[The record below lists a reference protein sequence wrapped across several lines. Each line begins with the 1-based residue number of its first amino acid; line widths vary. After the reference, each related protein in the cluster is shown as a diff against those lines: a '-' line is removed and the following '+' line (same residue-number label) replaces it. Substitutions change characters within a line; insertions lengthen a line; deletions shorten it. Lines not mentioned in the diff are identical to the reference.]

1 MEIGQKAW
9 AIIELIKDEYLVCSL
24 PDFDNAIAF
33 ASAHDYNLRVDP
45 HEKYTLG
52 QRVEVSVGSLA
63 EGSEVGRLLLLLTS
77 FSDLTRTHF
86 SKRVKGLSKLESQT
100 LIHGEVLFVGP
111 LEMKIKLGKNSVG
124 KVHVT
129 HVTDDLEEENP
140 LSRYTVGQSVTAKI
154 LRRSKQIDD
163 GSLIKCYDLTIKPS
177 ELGGEGLGLSS
188 SNTLSLSSLQ
198 VGQVVTAYVREV
210 QDDWAWLLISPSI
223 MGRLFVLDSSTD
235 PIQLGRFKARY
246 KTGQAVRC
254 RIEKIDPDS
263 GKLDFSLRDLDPA
276 SEYQEVCEVKINDV
290 LGGRV
295 SKILPGVGGL
305 GVQIGSH
312 IFGRVH
318 ITQLHDI
325 WKDNPALDFKVG
337 QFVKCIVLDV
347 SKSEDGG
354 TNQVDLSLRQS
365 LINAVEDRGVAA
377 VMNTRLPN
385 PTVEKMEDLS
395 VGMEVQGFVK
405 SIINKGCFVTLS
417 RHLDARIKLSNLAE
431 TFINDPGSLFPV
443 GKLVKGRVIS
453 LEPLSGFVEM
463 SLRSSFL
470 NDESNN
476 SKMLALKEIHVGDMV
491 TGVVARIESYGIF
504 ISICNSKIVGLCHIS
519 QVSDSRIS
527 NLEALF
533 KPGDRVQ
540 AKVLKGICVGKASQ
554 IHGLEGFLLT
564 AAHWRDTPSLR
575 ARFSPVD
582 SVSDTWTEDSVVYQL
597 MFAIEALLESIRV
610 PVQDLEELCEES
622 EDCMGRLVWLQDQSC
637 WYLPFTFL
645 LRPDWPH
652 PPSVVM
658 WSIRDAA
665 AILGTQEDR
674 LRTWAHEIV
683 SGICRGF
690 SVPWVNEDKK
700 QISLGM
706 KDTCIKEMHAKEELT
721 KGKIENSQ
729 HEESLFEQV
738 LDTDVPLEKDEGENK
753 DDDSLT
759 DGLCVSPLSLP
770 DMTVFDSHVEPLD
783 VILDT
788 DENTTSEDVVTKEM
802 DSPMRTETKEKSTKR
817 LKRRIKNLR
826 EAAIQEAEQKRLN
839 GDEAPESSE
848 DFEKLVHGSPN
859 SSFIWIKYMAFLLSL
874 GDIEKARAVADR
886 ALQIINFREE
896 GEKLNVWVALLNLEN
911 AYGNPAKEATLGVFN
926 RALQYCDPKKLYLA
940 LLGIYERSGQHDM
953 VDELLKTMLQK
964 FKMSC
969 KVWLKRIHNF
979 LRQSMPEA
987 AHKTLD
993 RALLSLPQRKHIKAI
1008 SQAAIAEFKIGS
1020 AERAR
1025 NLFESIL
1032 RNYPKRVDLWN
1043 VYLDQETVLGDS
1055 SVIRALFERV
1065 TSLELP
1071 PKKMKSLFKKYLEYE
1086 KMHGNEERVE
1096 YVKAKAMQYVETRIG
1111 LAVSDV
1117 CEI

>member
-1 MEIGQKAW
+1 MASGERQSNPFSSGDAGGDHNKDYG
-9 AIIELIKDEYLVCSL
+9 DEYGPPLPTRKELREMEHRRLVSEATNTMLNVTKDPNLAKYMTETTFQDVHAQWKATTTSPPNKKQYSEKELEEEVEARLARILGAQDKGNKHDKKRRKSTDLPAIWSIVSDHDPRMTSL
-24 PDFDNAIAF
+24 FWRGLFENMDTTLKFTSSFHPQTAGQSEEANFTVLDLLKCYVSEHKEKWEQYLPLVEYAYNNTVHSSTGK
-33 ASAHDYNLRVDP
+33 ASFEIVEGGKKFLPYCI
-45 HEKYTLG
+45 
-52 QRVEVSVGSLA
+52 QRTRSLKQISMFRPYVGDVPEDMPVEDQ
-63 EGSEVGRLLLLLTS
+63 SEVEKLDEILVPEQILAHKER
-77 FSDLTRTHF
+77 
-86 SKRVKGLSKLESQT
+86 KVKGK
-100 LIHGEVLFVGP
+100 
-111 LEMKIKLGKNSVG
+111 
-124 KVHVT
+124 
-129 HVTDDLEEENP
+129 VTDDLEEENP
-140 LSRYTVGQSVTAKI
+140 LSRYTVGQSITAKI

-163 GSLIKCYDLTIKPS
+163 GSSIKCYDLTIKPS
-177 ELGGEGLGLSS
+177 ELGGEGQGLSS
-188 SNTLSLSSLQ
+188 SSTFSLSSLQ
-198 VGQVVTAYVREV
+198 VGQVVTAYIREV

-254 RIEKIDPDS
+254 RIEKIDRES

-276 SEYQEVCEVKINDV
+276 LEYQEVCEVKINDV

-295 SKILPGVGGL
+295 SKVLPGVGGL

-318 ITQLHDI
+318 ISQLHDI

-365 LINAVEDRGVAA
+365 LINAVEDRGAAA
-377 VMNTRLPN
+377 VMNIRLLPN

-470 NDESNN
+470 NDELNN

-491 TGVVARIESYGIF
+491 TGVVTRVESYGIF
-504 ISICNSKIVGLCHIS
+504 ISISNSKIVGLCHIS

-527 NLEALF
+527 NLEVLF
-533 KPGDRVQ
+533 KLGDRLQ
-540 AKVLKGICVGKASQ
+540 AKVSK
-554 IHGLEGFLLT
+554 
-564 AAHWRDTPSLR
+564 
-575 ARFSPVD
+575 
-582 SVSDTWTEDSVVYQL
+582 
-597 MFAIEALLESIRV
+597 
-610 PVQDLEELCEES
+610 
-622 EDCMGRLVWLQDQSC
+622 
-637 WYLPFTFL
+637 
-645 LRPDWPH
+645 
-652 PPSVVM
+652 
-658 WSIRDAA
+658 
-665 AILGTQEDR
+665 
-674 LRTWAHEIV
+674 
-683 SGICRGF
+683 
-690 SVPWVNEDKK
+690 VNEDKK

-706 KDTCIKEMHAKEELT
+706 KDTYIKEMHAKEELT
-721 KGKIENSQ
+721 QGQIENSQ

-753 DDDSLT
+753 DDSLT
-759 DGLCVSPLSLP
+759 DGLSVLPLSLP

-788 DENTTSEDVVTKEM
+788 DENMTSEDVVTKEM

-817 LKRRIKNLR
+817 LKKRVKNLR
-826 EAAIQEAEQKRLN
+826 EAAIREAEQKRLN

-886 ALQIINFREE
+886 ALQVINFREE

-969 KVWLKRIHNF
+969 KVWLKRVHNF
-979 LRQSMPEA
+979 LRQSMPDA

-1071 PKKMKSLFKKYLEYE
+1071 PKKMKFLFKKYLEYE
-1086 KMHGNEERVE
+1086 KTHGNEERVD
-1096 YVKAKAMQYVETRIG
+1096 YVKGKAMQYVETRIG
-1111 LAVSDV
+1111 
-1117 CEI
+1117 